1 MHKALLL
8 LAALL
13 AGCGGG
19 DAPVRSATASA
30 PVTVIAAG
38 DSITQRTGLCSPG
51 LSVLQCGADETIASQ
66 SWVTYLPDATAGAL
80 LLIANEGR
88 GGDTCTPQA
97 PWASGIHAGQGRG
110 LIDRLAPII
119 AARPSLVLLLIGIN
133 DVALYAVTPADV
145 ARCVADARSQLQ
157 AAGIAVVVLTYPP
170 IMPGTPVYA
179 GIADAPQRV
188 AALNAALRSIGAADT
203 AGAWPAWAARWYTAD
218 GVHSTPAGAVQ
229 LALRAAAAVGAR

>member
-30 PVTVIAAG
+30 PMTVIAAG
-38 DSITQRTGLCSPG
+38 DSITLRTGLCPPG
-51 LSVLQCGADETIASQ
+51 MPLAQCGADEAIASQ
-66 SWVTYLPDATAGAL
+66 SWATYLPDATAGAL
-80 LLIANEGR
+80 VLVGNEGR

-97 PWASGIHAGQGRG
+97 PWASGVHAGQGRG
-110 LIDRLAPII
+110 LIDRLEPII
-119 AARPSLVLLLIGIN
+119 AARPSLVVLLIGIN
-133 DVALYAVTPADV
+133 DVALYAMAPADV
-145 ARCVADARSQLQ
+145 AQCVAAVRTQLR

-170 IMPGTPVYA
+170 IVPGTPVYP
-179 GIADAPQRV
+179 GIDAPQRV

-203 AGAWPAWAARWYTAD
+203 TGAWPAWAARWYTAD